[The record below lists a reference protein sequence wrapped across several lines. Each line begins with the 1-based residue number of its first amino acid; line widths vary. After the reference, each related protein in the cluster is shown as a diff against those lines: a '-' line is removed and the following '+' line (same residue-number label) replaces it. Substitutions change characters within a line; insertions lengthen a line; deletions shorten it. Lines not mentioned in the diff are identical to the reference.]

1 MPNSLTFRS
10 LAIIAFVEGV
20 FFVVNAILVTG
31 GVIIFGL
38 TGPESVSN
46 PAGVTLEVIIFAA
59 FGIGLLLVALGWW
72 RVRSW
77 ARAPFVLAQLLALV
91 VSVPLIGS
99 SGSVERVIGFV
110 VTIVAAG
117 ALVVTL
123 LPRTTSL
130 LYRDGAQ

>member
-1 MPNSLTFRS
+1 MSNSLTFRS
-10 LAIIAFVEGV
+10 LAAIAFIEGV
-20 FFVVNAILVTG
+20 FFIANAILVTG
-31 GVIIFGL
+31 GVLIFGL

-59 FGIGLLLVALGWW
+59 FGLGLLVVALGWW

-99 SGSVERVIGFV
+99 SGSVERVIGVV
-110 VTIVAAG
+110 VTIVAVG
-117 ALVVTL
+117 GLVVTL

-130 LYRDGAQ
+130 LYRDEAQ